1 MPLDRPATVRITAPG
16 ARNDD
21 GEFVPGVA
29 TDYRV
34 WLTRIDAPGER
45 DVTAEGTR
53 VTTAGRFRVRWFQ
66 ALATADVTLTPQ
78 LRVDGDPWR
87 ITAVDEVDAR
97 DVRTETQRALR
108 TRRRWLELTATRVAA

>member
-16 ARNDD
+16 TRNEY
-21 GEFVPGVA
+21 GEFVPGVE

-34 WLTRIDAPGER
+34 WLTRVDAPAER
-45 DVTAEGTR
+45 DVTAEGNR

-78 LRVDGDPWR
+78 LLFDGDTWR
-87 ITAVDEVDAR
+87 ITTVDEVDAR
-97 DVRTETQRALR
+97 DVRTDTQRALR
-108 TRRRWLELTATRVAA
+108 TRRHWLELTASRVAA